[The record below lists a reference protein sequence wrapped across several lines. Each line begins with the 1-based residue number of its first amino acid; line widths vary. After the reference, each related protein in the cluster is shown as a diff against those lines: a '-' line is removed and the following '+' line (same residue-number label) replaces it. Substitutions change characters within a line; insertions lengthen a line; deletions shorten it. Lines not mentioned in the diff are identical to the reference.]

1 MMVSHRLS
9 SASIFFH
16 FKTLTVA
23 ANVWTVAVSV
33 KVAVKS
39 LTGAG
44 KASHVAANVLTVAS
58 KASNVTMN
66 ASL

>member
-1 MMVSHRLS
+1 M
-9 SASIFFH
+9 
-16 FKTLTVA
+16 A

-33 KVAVKS
+33 KIAVKS

-44 KASHVAANVLTVAS
+44 KASHVAANVLTVAA